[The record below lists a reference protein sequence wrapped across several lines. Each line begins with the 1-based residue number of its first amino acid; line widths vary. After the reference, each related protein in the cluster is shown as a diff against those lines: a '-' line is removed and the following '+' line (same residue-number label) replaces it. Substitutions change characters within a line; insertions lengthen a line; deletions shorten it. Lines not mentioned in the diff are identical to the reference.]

1 MKKIIPY
8 GQHFISKGDIS
19 EVNKVLKSNFLTT
32 GPMVQ
37 KFENLF
43 SKYTKAKY
51 AVSCSSGTAAIHL
64 ALESIGVKKNDNII
78 IPSINFIS
86 AANLSLKLS
95 ANIFLSDVD
104 KLTGQMTP
112 KNLIDC
118 INFHKLKKIKAFF
131 TMYNGGNPNFVKEFY
146 KIKKKI

>member
-32 GPMVQ
+32 GPIVQ

-64 ALESIGVKKNDNII
+64 ALESIGVKNNDNII
-78 IPSINFIS
+78 EKSKYIIEYKFGNDQERLIN
-86 AANLSLKLS
+86 
-95 ANIFLSDVD
+95 
-104 KLTGQMTP
+104 
-112 KNLIDC
+112 
-118 INFHKLKKIKAFF
+118 KKV
-131 TMYNGGNPNFVKEFY
+131 YEY
-146 KIKKKI
+146 EYYD